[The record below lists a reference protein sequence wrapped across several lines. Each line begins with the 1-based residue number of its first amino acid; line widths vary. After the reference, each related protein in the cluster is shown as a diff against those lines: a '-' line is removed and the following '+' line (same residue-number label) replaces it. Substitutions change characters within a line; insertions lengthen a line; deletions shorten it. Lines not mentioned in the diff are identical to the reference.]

1 MLTITCDVC
10 KKDIEDAEK
19 DVNYFTFRNLDICRP
34 CKKKF
39 DRDMEDR
46 MEEVDPFHFHH
57 YWKTYNKELMKAVK

>member
-1 MLTITCDVC
+1 MLRITCDVC
-10 KKDIEDAEK
+10 KKVIEDAEK
-19 DVNYFTFRNLDICRP
+19 DVNYYTFRDMDICRP

-46 MEEVDPFHFHH
+46 MEEVDPFHFHQ